1 MLPFFFIL
9 AVVMYCISYWLYAIA
24 RTHPQSWQEVIQVA
38 SAMLF
43 VPGETIF
50 IIFRGVLLIT
60 AFYLLADFF
69 FTGAKKLKGREKE
82 EPHELKLKYIFS
94 RKIN

>member
-9 AVVMYCISYWLYAIA
+9 AVVMYCVSYWLWAIA
-24 RTHPQSWQEVIQVA
+24 QTHPENLNDVIHVV

-50 IIFRGVLLIT
+50 IIFRGVLIVT
-60 AFYLLADFF
+60 AFYLLAESL
-69 FTGAKKLKGREKE
+69 FTGARRLKSREE
-82 EPHELKLKYIFS
+82 DETNELRLKYIFP
-94 RKIN
+94 RKM

>member
-9 AVVMYCISYWLYAIA
+9 AVVMYCVSYWLWAIA
-24 RTHPQSWQEVIQVA
+24 QTHPQNWNDVIQVA

-43 VPGETIF
+43 VPGNTIF
-50 IIFRGVLLIT
+50 IIFRGILLVT
-60 AFYLLADFF
+60 AFYLLADFL
-69 FTGAKKLKGREKE
+69 FTGVRHLKGKEKE

-94 RKIN
+94 RKV

>member
-1 MLPFFFIL
+1 MLPFFFIV
-9 AVVMYCISYWLYAIA
+9 AVVMYCVSYWLYAIA
-24 RTHPQSWQEVIQVA
+24 QTHPQNWQEVIQVA

-50 IIFRGVLLIT
+50 VIFRGVLLIT

-69 FTGAKKLKGREKE
+69 FSGARRLKNRDEE
-82 EPHELKLKYIFS
+82 EPHELKLKYIFP
-94 RKIN
+94 RKM

>member
-9 AVVMYCISYWLYAIA
+9 AVVMYCVSYWLYAIA
-24 RTHPQSWQEVIQVA
+24 QTHPQNLYDVIQVA

-50 IIFRGVLLIT
+50 IIFRGILLVT
-60 AFYLLADFF
+60 AVYLLSDFLF
-69 FTGAKKLKGREKE
+69 HGVRRLNGREKE
-82 EPHELKLKYIFS
+82 EPRELKLKYIFP
-94 RKIN
+94 RKM

>member
-9 AVVMYCISYWLYAIA
+9 AVVMYCVSYWLWAIA
-24 RTHPQSWQEVIQVA
+24 QTHPQNWNDIIQVA

-50 IIFRGVLLIT
+50 IIFRGVLIVT

-69 FTGAKKLKGREKE
+69 LTGVRRLKGREE
-82 EPHELKLKYIFS
+82 DEPHELKLKYIFQ
-94 RKIN
+94 RKI